1 MNIHFFQHV
10 EFEGLGIIENWIRN
24 NHHNLTATKFYSKL
38 ELPEINE
45 IDFLIIMGGH
55 MSVYDDNRYY
65 WLKYEK
71 DFIER
76 AIKHNKKILGICLG
90 AQLLAVTLG
99 AKVHKNDFKEIGWFP
114 VKKILKNNSEKI
126 IEVFPDELN
135 VFHWHGET
143 FDIPYRAVH
152 FAYSDACRN
161 QGFLYNDNVLALQ
174 FHLESN
180 IDLVKALVN
189 GGRDELVSGDFIQNE
204 KMILDKTIEY
214 EYDTNKVLFKML
226 DVFLK

>member
-114 VKKILKNNSEKI
+114 VKKIFKNK
-126 IEVFPDELN
+126 
-135 VFHWHGET
+135 
-143 FDIPYRAVH
+143 R
-152 FAYSDACRN
+152 
-161 QGFLYNDNVLALQ
+161 
-174 FHLESN
+174 
-180 IDLVKALVN
+180 
-189 GGRDELVSGDFIQNE
+189 
-204 KMILDKTIEY
+204 
-214 EYDTNKVLFKML
+214 
-226 DVFLK
+226 